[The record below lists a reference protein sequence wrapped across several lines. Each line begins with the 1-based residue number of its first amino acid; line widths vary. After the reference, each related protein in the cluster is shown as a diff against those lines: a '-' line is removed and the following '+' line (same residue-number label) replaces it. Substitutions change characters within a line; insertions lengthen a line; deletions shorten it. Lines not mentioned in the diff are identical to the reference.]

1 MTEIQET
8 LLPGV
13 GVRHELT
20 TAAGERL
27 SVLTHRDGRRELA
40 LYDQDDRDTCHTV
53 LHLRETEAATVAELL
68 GATVV
73 SAAARAV
80 QRLEGVALGWIE
92 IPASSAFAGL
102 SVGEGRLRTETGA
115 SIVAIVRGNETIPA
129 PGPQDRLAV
138 GDTVVAVGTDAGL
151 DRLRALLTS

>member
-1 MTEIQET
+1 MTEIEET

-20 TAAGERL
+20 TAAGERV

-40 LYDQDDRDTCHTV
+40 VYDRDDRDLCRTV
-53 LHLRETEAATVAELL
+53 LHLRESEAATVAELL
-68 GATVV
+68 GASVV
-73 SAAARAV
+73 SEAARAV

-92 IPASSAFAGL
+92 IPDTSPFAGR
-102 SVGEGRLRTETGA
+102 SVGEGRLRTETGT
-115 SIVAIVRGNETIPA
+115 SIVAIVRGEQTIPA

-138 GDTVVAVGTDAGL
+138 GDTVVAVGTDEGL
-151 DRLRALLTS
+151 DQLRALLTA